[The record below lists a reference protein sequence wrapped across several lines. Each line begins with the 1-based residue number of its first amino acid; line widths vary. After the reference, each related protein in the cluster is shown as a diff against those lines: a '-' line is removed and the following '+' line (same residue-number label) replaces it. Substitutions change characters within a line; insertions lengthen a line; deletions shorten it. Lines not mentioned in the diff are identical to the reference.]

1 MTTPTLQVLGAADTV
16 TGSRYLLS
24 VGERRVLVDCGLFQ
38 GYKVLRDR
46 NRAPFPVDPASID
59 AVLITH
65 AHLDHSGYLPALV
78 RDGFTGPVHA
88 TYGTVDLARLLL
100 LDSGHLLE
108 EEADTARHRGSSRH
122 RDPKPLY
129 TQADAAAS
137 LVALHGHEFGEEVP
151 VVEGLSAMFVPAGHI
166 VGAAQLR
173 LRLDGDDAGIRVH
186 FTGDLGRAD
195 DSVMRPPAPLEASDY
210 LITESTYGDRS
221 HPHVDSEAELAAVVT
236 RVAARGGVVIIPAF
250 AVGRAE
256 SLILHLSRLKRRGAI
271 PDIPMYLNSPMAVE
285 ASEIYARH
293 NDELRLSADDIADMA
308 DAVRLIHTVD
318 ESKWLNRQHGPM
330 VIISASGMITGGRV
344 LHHIAA
350 FGPDP
355 RNAIVLSGYQ
365 AGGTRGADLAAG
377 KRSLRI
383 FGTDVPIEA
392 EVVAIESLSAHADA
406 DGILEWMRT
415 APQAPALT
423 IVTHG
428 EAQAADT
435 LRRRI
440 QRELGWAARVPSPLD
455 RIELVPRAARVTR

>member
-16 TGSRYLLS
+16 TGSRYLLT

-38 GYKVLRDR
+38 GYKVLRER
-46 NRAPFPVDPASID
+46 NRLPFPVDPASID

-78 RDGFTGPVHA
+78 RDGFAGPIHA
-88 TYGTVDLARLLL
+88 THGTVDLARLLL

-108 EEADTARHRGSSRH
+108 EEADTMRHRGSSRH

-137 LVALHGHEFGEEVP
+137 LASLRGHEFGEDLA
-151 VVEGLSAMFVPAGHI
+151 VVDELTATFVPAGHI

-173 LRLDGDDAGIRVH
+173 LRVGGVGVH

-195 DSVMRPPAPLEASDY
+195 DSVMRAPAPLEATDY
-210 LITESTYGDRS
+210 LVTESTYGDRE
-221 HPHVDSEAELAAVVT
+221 HPHIDSEAELGALVS
-236 RVAARGGVVIIPAF
+236 RVAVRGGVVIIPAF

-256 SLILHLSRLKRRGAI
+256 SLILHLSRLRRSGAI

-285 ASEIYARH
+285 ASEIYGRH
-293 NDELRLSADDIADMA
+293 TDELRLSADDIASMA
-308 DAVRLIHTVD
+308 DTVRLVRTVD

-344 LHHIAA
+344 LHHIAE

-377 KRSLRI
+377 ERSLRI
-383 FGTDVPIEA
+383 FGADVPINA
-392 EVVAIESLSAHADA
+392 EVVQIESLSAHADA

-423 IVTHG
+423 LVTHG
-428 EAQAADT
+428 EAHAADT
-435 LRRRI
+435 LRLRI
-440 QRELGWAARVPSPLD
+440 QRELGWNARVPNPLD
-455 RIELVPRAARVTR
+455 RVELAPQATAVTR